1 VNERHSLQIWQ
12 TTAREVTR
20 DGRQTQT
27 KRPKTLCLTRVPSA
41 GSKTCGTPC
50 NANQEKEVRGISCS
64 LAAALLLLR
73 ATRAMRPVL
82 RGGRML
88 VCPSRW
94 WMRSMCVCVCVC
106 VPARTVPSTR
116 GIAPAVFAPRP
127 SAPCCSYWPRLNM
140 LPLRPR
146 STSSGARPDQLAP
159 TQRASSFNR
168 RTKVRKAWCLRPGT
182 HQQNDSAKSRQHTLL
197 GPRNRQALPL
207 LLTEAT
213 P

>member
-1 VNERHSLQIWQ
+1 MSDQGPFGWLEDVWNALQCKSGEGGAWRLLLAGCCAAPAPCHTRHVSCSERWPN
-12 TTAREVTR
+12 A
-20 DGRQTQT
+20 
-27 KRPKTLCLTRVPSA
+27 RVPL
-41 GSKTCGTPC
+41 
-50 NANQEKEVRGISCS
+50 S
-64 LAAALLLLR
+64 LLIFL
-73 ATRAMRPVL
+73 
-82 RGGRML
+82 
-88 VCPSRW
+88 
-94 WMRSMCVCVCVC
+94 CVFVC